1 MPPQPE
7 TENSAEATV
16 TEASAP
22 EASPVELTDAQK
34 AAAHR
39 DARNAVRRFL
49 GNPTGQADTMVR
61 ELTVEEQQRIVAAAG
76 DRDTARDAIKQVLT
90 DAYERRRKEHEAA
103 AQDTRARHDQRD
115 AVRLALF
122 NAGAP
127 REDVAAFLLAMREQ
141 ALYQAVMQRAAEGG
155 EPASAEGPTLE
166 PGWSP
171 EEEAKFQD
179 AAAGNEE
186 VTGDVEESSAAA
198 PAPEAPAADAAAS
211 DQEPAPSAE
220 PVPEPAPA
228 AEAPAT
234 EPAPA
239 KPAAKKPTP

>member
-1 MPPQPE
+1 
-7 TENSAEATV
+7 
-16 TEASAP
+16 
-22 EASPVELTDAQK
+22 VELTDAQK

-103 AQDTRARHDQRD
+103 AQDTRARHDRRD

-122 NAGAP
+122 EAGAP
-127 REDVAAFLLAMREQ
+127 REDVAAFLAAMREEDAAAVLEIAGPDRDEQVQ
-141 ALYQAVMQRAAEGG
+141 ALFKAVMARPAEA
-155 EPASAEGPTLE
+155 EPAAAAKSPTLE
-166 PGWSP
+166 PDGNP
-171 EEEAKFQD
+171 EGEAKVQD

-239 KPAAKKPTP
+239 KPAAKKPTPKR